1 MSPWSLR
8 SERGMPAPIRAG
20 PLDQARPLRIAP
32 KGRAE
37 GEVMQR
43 RLACDGREEVAIDL
57 PP

>member
-1 MSPWSLR
+1 
-8 SERGMPAPIRAG
+8 MPAPIRAG